1 MEQIFAQARIY
12 LIVLVFFVSCFLGLN
27 SKVSLPALALRSI
40 IIAGI
45 TGIISHFFLKYI
57 LSVFTTDTQKED
69 TEDAPEQSQI
79 NEAETDGNRGKNG
92 GMGR

>member
-12 LIVLVFFVSCFLGLN
+12 LIIFVFFVSCFIGLN

-45 TGIISHFFLKYI
+45 TGVISHFFLKYV
-57 LSVFTTDTQKED
+57 LSVFTTATQKEN
-69 TEDAPEQSQI
+69 TEDAPEQSRL
-79 NEAETDGNRGKNG
+79 NGLETDGNSEKNG
-92 GMGR
+92 GVGR